1 MTTNNLTDNSM
12 CQMTFPF
19 VIRINAGMDLM
30 HGWQPLIRQVSRQ
43 IQVMNH
49 PLCHF
54 LWYCLH
60 IRNIFTKF
68 ACGNF
73 TPIIIRPRGERR
85 LCMLVC
91 HVGNRIQ
98 KPHTRVTTA

>member
-1 MTTNNLTDNSM
+1 MTTNKHTDNSM

-49 PLCHF
+49 PLCHSF
-54 LWYCLH
+54 MLL
-60 IRNIFTKF
+60 F
-68 ACGNF
+68 AY
-73 TPIIIRPRGERR
+73 
-85 LCMLVC
+85 
-91 HVGNRIQ
+91 
-98 KPHTRVTTA
+98 